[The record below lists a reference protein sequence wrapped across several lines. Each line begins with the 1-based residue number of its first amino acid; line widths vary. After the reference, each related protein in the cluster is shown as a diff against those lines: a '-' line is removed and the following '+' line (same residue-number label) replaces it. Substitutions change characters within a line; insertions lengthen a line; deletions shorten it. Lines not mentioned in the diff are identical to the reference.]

1 MEYKD
6 SAKAGL
12 DAQLSEI
19 EVFENQFINYEIAIY
34 IPEFTS
40 ICPKTS
46 QPDFGRL
53 TITYIPDKWCV
64 ELKSL
69 KEYIHSYR
77 NLGIFYE
84 NAVNRILDDFVLRV
98 KPKRA
103 RVKAKFNPRGGIVS
117 VITAWYPREISDM
130 EYGDLPQER
139 RRT

>member
-6 SAKAGL
+6 LARAGL
-12 DAQLSEI
+12 DALLPKI
-19 EVFENQFINYEIAIY
+19 EVFSNQFIDYEIAIY

-46 QPDFGRL
+46 QPDFGKL
-53 TITYIPDKWCV
+53 AIIYIPDKWCI

-84 NAVNRILDDFVLRV
+84 NAVNKILDDFVREV
-98 KPKRA
+98 KPKKA
-103 RVKAKFNPRGGIVS
+103 RVKAKFNSRGGIVS
-117 VITAWYPREISDM
+117 VITVWYPREIK
-130 EYGDLPQER
+130 E
-139 RRT
+139 TN